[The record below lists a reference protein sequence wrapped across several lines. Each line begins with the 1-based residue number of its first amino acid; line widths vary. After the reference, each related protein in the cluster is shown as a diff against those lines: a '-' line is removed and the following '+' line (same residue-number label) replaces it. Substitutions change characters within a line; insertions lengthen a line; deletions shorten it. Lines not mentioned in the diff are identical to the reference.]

1 MNITMFLGSFRSERV
16 YMRNEARKLSVPA
29 CPAVIVTTVVAL
41 AGLKELAMRDIVAL
55 RQFF

>member
-1 MNITMFLGSFRSERV
+1 MNITMFLGSECRSERV
-16 YMRNEARKLSVPA
+16 YMRNKARKLSVPPTCRA
-29 CPAVIVTTVVAL
+29 IIAP